1 MRLQDASGND
11 GTCKP
16 LREILQE
23 IEKSGHVEFELAGRC
38 HERPAS
44 VCQGNEDDRQGNLE
58 GPVTPVEICL
68 VLPQQDTGLLG
79 SKGMLNQLVGWVAID
94 LLSII

>member
-23 IEKSGHVEFELAGRC
+23 IEKSGHVEFELAG
-38 HERPAS
+38 PAS

-58 GPVTPVEICL
+58 GPVTPLI
-68 VLPQQDTGLLG
+68 
-79 SKGMLNQLVGWVAID
+79 SYQLYNH
-94 LLSII
+94 